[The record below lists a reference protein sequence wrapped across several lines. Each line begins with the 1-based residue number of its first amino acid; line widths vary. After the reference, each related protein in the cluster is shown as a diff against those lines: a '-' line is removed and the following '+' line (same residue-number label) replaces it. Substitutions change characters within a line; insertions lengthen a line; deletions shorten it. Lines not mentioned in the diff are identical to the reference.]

1 MAVDEAVVRAIE
13 QREAIPTIRVF
24 GWDPPAVSF
33 GYAQRIQR
41 EIDPEKCR
49 HEGID
54 IVRRA
59 SGGRAVLH
67 WNELTYSILCAADD
81 PLLGGSIK
89 ESYRKIS
96 ACLVAGIRSLG
107 IDARFEPAHRKVP
120 GPRADTLTSPCFST
134 TTQYE
139 ITVQGKKLVGSAQRR
154 LGDMLL
160 QHGSFLLG
168 PEHRKIVD
176 LFPDTQ
182 QNLKQRFKK
191 QLQEK
196 TISLSETGSDL
207 EFPEIAEAISRGFT
221 DTLGLTLETGSLSSY
236 EKQLTE
242 HLVDTKYGTKDWNF
256 RESEMD
262 STAICPLA

>member
-1 MAVDEAVVRAIE
+1 
-13 QREAIPTIRVF
+13 
-24 GWDPPAVSF
+24 
-33 GYAQRIQR
+33 
-41 EIDPEKCR
+41 
-49 HEGID
+49 
-54 IVRRA
+54 
-59 SGGRAVLH
+59 
-67 WNELTYSILCAADD
+67 
-81 PLLGGSIK
+81 
-89 ESYRKIS
+89 
-96 ACLVAGIRSLG
+96 
-107 IDARFEPAHRKVP
+107 
-120 GPRADTLTSPCFST
+120 
-134 TTQYE
+134 
-139 ITVQGKKLVGSAQRR
+139 
-154 LGDMLL
+154 MLL

>member
-13 QREAIPTIRVF
+13 QGEALPTIRVF

-49 HEGID
+49 QEGID

-67 WNELTYSILCAADD
+67 WNELTYSVLCAAED

-89 ESYRKIS
+89 ESYRRIS

-107 IDARFEPAHRKVP
+107 IDARFEPSHKKIP
-120 GPRADTLTSPCFST
+120 GPRAETLTSPCFSS
-134 TTQYE
+134 TTQFE
-139 ITVQGKKLVGSAQRR
+139 ITVRGRKLVGSAQRR
-154 LGDMLL
+154 LGKMLL

-176 LFPDTQ
+176 LFPATQ
-182 QNLKQRFKK
+182 EILRQRFQK
-191 QLQEK
+191 QLREK
-196 TISLSETGSDL
+196 TISLSEISSEL
-207 EFPEIAEAISRGFT
+207 EFSQIAAAIANGFK
-221 DTLGLTLETGSLSSY
+221 DTLGLTLETGYLSSY
-236 EKQLTE
+236 EHELTE
-242 HLVDTKYGTKDWNF
+242 HLVDTKYSTRDWNF
-256 RESEMD
+256 KASGGDRKAAS
-262 STAICPLA
+262 SPV